1 MEEHADESN
10 YQNRLFAFI
19 NDNELA
25 AIGQRF
31 EPYFELHKI
40 KDIFDLFDVV
50 ESASSDIN
58 TAKLIWKMQR
68 DLPIELKKAVI
79 DVYGRYFQ
87 N

>member
-1 MEEHADESN
+1 MEEHAGESN
-10 YQNRLFAFI
+10 YQDRIFAFI
-19 NDNELA
+19 NDKEFA

-40 KDIFDLFDVV
+40 AAIFDLFDVIQ
-50 ESASSDIN
+50 SDSGDIN
-58 TAKLIWKMQR
+58 KAKLIWNTQL

-79 DVYGRYFQ
+79 DVYNRYFQ

>member
-1 MEEHADESN
+1 MEDHADESN

-31 EPYFELHKI
+31 QPYFELHKI
-40 KDIFDLFDVV
+40 EHIFDLFDVV
-50 ESASSDIN
+50 QSATNDI
-58 TAKLIWKMQR
+58 TIGKLIWKTKW

-79 DVYGRYFQ
+79 NVNSSYFQ

>member
-1 MEEHADESN
+1 MEDHAGESN
-10 YQNRLFAFI
+10 YKDRLFAFI
-19 NDNELA
+19 NDKEFA

-31 EPYFELHKI
+31 KPYFELHKI
-40 KDIFDLFDVV
+40 EGIFDLFDVIQ
-50 ESASSDIN
+50 SDSGGNN
-58 TAKLIWKMQR
+58 TAKLIWKTQR

>member
-1 MEEHADESN
+1 MDEHAGESN
-10 YQNRLFAFI
+10 YQDRLFSFI
-19 NDNELA
+19 NDKEFA

-40 KDIFDLFDVV
+40 EVIFDLFDVIQ
-50 ESASSDIN
+50 SDSGGNN
-58 TAKLIWKMQR
+58 TAKLIWKTQR

-79 DVYGRYFQ
+79 DVFSRYFQ